1 MVVRLA
7 IPQNF
12 AEKYWQSIIIN
23 YVDLSMVCNPDA
35 KSESEINRT
44 DSIKKGYSGEG
55 IGSSNPMADFSCSVP
70 LWQGSSISL
79 CHPLVLVRINI
90 LKKTNTSFFYK
101 RKILALQPDRHP
113 SSSTQ
118 LLTIQN
124 S

>member
-70 LWQGSSISL
+70 LGKEAVFL
-79 CHPLVLVRINI
+79 FAI
-90 LKKTNTSFFYK
+90 L
-101 RKILALQPDRHP
+101 
-113 SSSTQ
+113 
-118 LLTIQN
+118 
-124 S
+124 